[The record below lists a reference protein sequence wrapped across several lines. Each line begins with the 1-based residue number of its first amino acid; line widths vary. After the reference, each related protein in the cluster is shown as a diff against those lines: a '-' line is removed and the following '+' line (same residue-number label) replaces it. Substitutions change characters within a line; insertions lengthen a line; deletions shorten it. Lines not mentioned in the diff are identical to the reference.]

1 MTEARSIPARLS
13 SFIGRKKEIAE
24 LRRLSAH
31 TRVMTILGPGGA
43 GKTRLAMEFA
53 RQQQD
58 RFADGAVLVELAEVW
73 DGSLVADAIARAARI
88 TVQGEDAQAALGRRL
103 AGKHILLVIDNCEHL
118 VRPVAE
124 VVGRLL
130 RECDRVSVL
139 ATSRERLNI
148 EGETSWRLPPM
159 KLPETAD
166 PAGSAASTDAVRLF
180 VDRARSGRPG
190 FDIDAGNA
198 TSVVAICRRLDGMPL
213 AIELAAARVATL
225 TPGEIMARLDDRLR
239 FLIGGSRTAP
249 DRLQT
254 MRATLDWSY
263 ELLDA
268 DERTLLQRLSVF
280 AGAFRLDSAEEV
292 CGFAPLRRDGVVDGI
307 TGLTD
312 KSVIQAEPDAG
323 ARMRYRLLETVRE
336 YAAQKLEMAGGAE
349 ELRDRHLAFYQR
361 RAEEAYEARLTRG
374 ALPEHRLLWAEITDV
389 RVALERSG
397 RDRQE
402 LIHLL
407 GSLRYVWMIF
417 APAEGTERLRKALLP
432 LDLAPTLG
440 LVRALWVWQALTGR
454 GGQVDDALVSPTQLA
469 KMAEEVGDHRLAPTV
484 HLGHAYIA
492 ERIEGDAGKAR
503 EAMAKAIPE
512 LEAAG
517 NRPDLAMALASMGC
531 FEMQLGGLDAAG
543 PWIDRALAVAREA
556 EDDYGVIGALY
567 TRGWLETL
575 AGDSER
581 ARRTFLEALE
591 LTEENDLLSVA
602 QQVEGIAANMPDARA
617 ALTLFGGAAKLRQ
630 ELLAPVHRPWSIWM
644 EPAIAAA
651 RDGLPEDV
659 AASAWGAG
667 NGLTP
672 PQLLSKAGAA
682 VGGEELP
689 KSGALKGA
697 GGLIRRERQV
707 AELVAGGSS
716 NKEIA
721 ERLFL
726 SERTV
731 ESHVDHILGKLNFN
745 SRVRV
750 SGWVAEQRLAED
762 GSA

>member
-1 MTEARSIPARLS
+1 VTVPARLS
-13 SFIGRKKEIAE
+13 SFIGRKNELAE

-31 TRVMTILGPGGA
+31 TRVLTILGPGGA
-43 GKTRLAMEFA
+43 GKTRLATEFA
-53 RQQQD
+53 RHQQG
-58 RFADGAVLVELAEVW
+58 RFADGAVLVELAEVR

-88 TVQGEDAQAALGRRL
+88 TVQGEDAQSALGRRL
-103 AGKHILLVIDNCEHL
+103 AGKHVLLVIDSCEHL
-118 VRPVAE
+118 VRPVTE
-124 VVGRLL
+124 VVLRLL
-130 RECDRVSVL
+130 GECERISVL
-139 ATSRERLNI
+139 ATSRERLNV
-148 EGETSWRLPPM
+148 EGETTWRLPPM
-159 KLPETAD
+159 KLPAIGDT
-166 PAGSAASTDAVRLF
+166 AGSAASTDAVRLF

-190 FDIDAGNA
+190 FDLGADNA

-225 TPGEIMARLDDRLR
+225 TPGEIMARLDDRLQ
-239 FLIGGSRTAP
+239 FLTGGSRTAAE
-249 DRLQT
+249 RHQT
-254 MRATLDWSY
+254 LRATLDWSY

-280 AGAFRLDSAEEV
+280 AGAFRPDSAEEV
-292 CGFAPLRRDGVVDGI
+292 CGFAPLLHDDVVDR
-307 TGLTD
+307 LARLAN
-312 KSVIQAEPDAG
+312 KSVVQAEPDAG
-323 ARMRYRLLETVRE
+323 GRMRYRLLETVRD
-336 YAAQKLEMAGGAE
+336 YAAQKLDIAGGTE

-361 RAEEAYEARLTRG
+361 LAEDAYEARLTRG
-374 ALPEHRLLWAEITDV
+374 ALPEHRRLWAEIADV
-389 RVALERSG
+389 RVTLERSG

-417 APAEGTERLRKALLP
+417 APAEGTDRLRKALLP
-432 LDLAPTLG
+432 LDLAPTRG
-440 LVRALWVWQALTGR
+440 LVRALWIWLALTGR
-454 GGQVDDALVSPTQLA
+454 GGQVEDALVSPTQLA
-469 KMAEEVGDHRLAPTV
+469 KIADEVGDYRLAPIAD
-484 HLGHAYIA
+484 LGRAYIA

-503 EAMAKAIPE
+503 EAMAKAIPA
-512 LEAAG
+512 LESVG

-531 FEMQLGGLDAAG
+531 FEMQLGSLDAAG

-556 EDDYGVIGALY
+556 EDDYGLIGALY

-575 AGDSER
+575 AGDVER

-591 LTEENDLLSVA
+591 LTEESDLLSVA
-602 QQVEGIAANMPDARA
+602 QQVEGIAANVPDARA

-630 ELLAPVHRPWSIWM
+630 ELLAPVHRPWSIWV

-651 RDGLPEDV
+651 RRGVPEDV
-659 AASAWGAG
+659 AVTAWGAG

-672 PQLLSKAGAA
+672 PQLLSKARAA
-682 VGGEELP
+682 VGGGALP
-689 KSGALKGA
+689 KGGALKGA
-697 GGLIRRERQV
+697 GGLSRRERQV

-731 ESHVDHILGKLNFN
+731 ESHVDHILVKLNFN
-745 SRVRV
+745 SRARV
-750 SGWVAEQRLAED
+750 SGWVAEQRLAGD

>member
-1 MTEARSIPARLS
+1 MTEARTVPARLS
-13 SFIGRKKEIAE
+13 SFIGRKKEMAE

-31 TRVMTILGPGGA
+31 TRVLTILGPGGA
-43 GKTRLAMEFA
+43 GKTRLATEFA

-58 RFADGAVLVELAEVW
+58 RFADGAVLVELAEVR

-88 TVQGEDAQAALGRRL
+88 TVRGEDAQTALGRRL
-103 AGKHILLVIDNCEHL
+103 AGKHVLLVIDNCEHL

-124 VVGRLL
+124 VVVRLL
-130 RECDRVSVL
+130 GECERISVL
-139 ATSRERLNI
+139 ATSRERLNV
-148 EGETSWRLPPM
+148 EGETTWRLPPLKM
-159 KLPETAD
+159 PETAD
-166 PAGSAASTDAVRLF
+166 TASSAASTDAVRLF

-225 TPGEIMARLDDRLR
+225 TPGEIMARLDDRLQ
-239 FLIGGSRTAP
+239 FLTGGSRTVA
-249 DRLQT
+249 DRHQT
-254 MRATLDWSY
+254 LRATLDWSY

-280 AGAFRLDSAEEV
+280 AGAFRLDSAEDI
-292 CGFAPLRRDGVVDGI
+292 CGFAPLRRDGVVDG
-307 TGLTD
+307 LARLAD
-312 KSVIQAEPDAG
+312 KSVVQAEPGAG
-323 ARMRYRLLETVRE
+323 GGTRYRILETVRE
-336 YAAQKLEMAGGAE
+336 YAAQKVDEAGGAD

-361 RAEEAYEARLTRG
+361 LGDDAYEARLIRG
-374 ALPEHRLLWAEITDV
+374 ALPEHRRLWAEIADV
-389 RVALERSG
+389 RAALERAAH
-397 RDRQE
+397 DRQE

-432 LDLAPTLG
+432 LDLAPTPG
-440 LVRALWVWQALTGR
+440 LVRALWVWSALTGR
-454 GGQVDDALVSPTQLA
+454 GGQVDDALVSPAQLA
-469 KMAEEVGDHRLAPTV
+469 KMADEVGDYRLAWIAD
-484 HLGHAYIA
+484 LGRAYIA

-503 EAMAKAIPE
+503 EAMADAIPG
-512 LEAAG
+512 LESVG

-531 FEMQLGGLDAAG
+531 FEMQLGNLDTAG
-543 PWIDRALAVAREA
+543 GWIDRALAVAREA
-556 EDDYGVIGALY
+556 EDDYGVIGGLY
-567 TRGWLETL
+567 TRGWLETM
-575 AGDSER
+575 AGDRER

-591 LTEENDLLSVA
+591 LTEESDLLSVA
-602 QQVEGIAANMPDARA
+602 QQIEGIAANVPDARA
-617 ALTLFGGAAKLRQ
+617 AMTLFGGAAKLRQ
-630 ELLAPVHRPWSIWM
+630 ELLAPVHRPWSIWL

-651 RDGLPEDV
+651 RDGVAQDV
-659 AASAWGAG
+659 AVAAWGAG

-672 PQLLSKAGAA
+672 PQLVSKARAA
-682 VGGEELP
+682 VGGEALP
-689 KSGALKGA
+689 QSGALKGA
-697 GGLIRRERQV
+697 GGLSRRERQV

-745 SRVRV
+745 SRARV
-750 SGWVAEQRLAED
+750 SGWVAEQRLARD